1 MQQKIGRQYLTNV
14 LRLLDILPR
23 LAHNNRI
30 IAGSIGLFVVLWNL
44 LVFSACTQKDRG
56 EADRL
61 NDMSYAS
68 HYSNLDSTLHYAD
81 SVLKLDIDDAS
92 RAEALNNI
100 AFVDIMRMN
109 YKRADSILN
118 TISSLTDNQ
127 VELLIADI
135 QQMRLCQRMSR
146 NREFY
151 DFRERAQQRIS
162 RIRPDALITE
172 AVREPLEWIES
183 DAERKSAC
191 DDIVKNGDRKQLM
204 RLVGMLY
211 RRRELLKD
219 QKKHFHNVDAQ
230 YLKTAERMLHGEL
243 AYALG
248 IAVDDVADYI
258 RSFSEVSSE
267 AN

>member
-1 MQQKIGRQYLTNV
+1 MLTV
-14 LRLLDILPR
+14 
-23 LAHNNRI
+23 
-30 IAGSIGLFVVLWNL
+30 GQTVVYGTQG
-44 LVFSACTQKDRG
+44 VCTVK
-56 EADRL
+56 EIS
-61 NDMSYAS
+61 M
-68 HYSNLDSTLHYAD
+68 
-81 SVLKLDIDDAS
+81 LKLGKTKGEYYALSPIDDPGSTVYVPTANEKLMS
-92 RAEALNNI
+92 KLRPVLTGEEA
-100 AFVDIMRMN
+100 
-109 YKRADSILN
+109 
-118 TISSLTDNQ
+118 
-127 VELLIADI
+127 
-135 QQMRLCQRMSR
+135 
-146 NREFY
+146 
-151 DFRERAQQRIS
+151 
-162 RIRPDALITE
+162 DALITE

-219 QKKHFHNVDAQ
+219 QQKHFHNVDAQ
-230 YLKTAERMLHGEL
+230 YLKAAERMLHGEL

>member
-1 MQQKIGRQYLTNV
+1 MLTV
-14 LRLLDILPR
+14 
-23 LAHNNRI
+23 
-30 IAGSIGLFVVLWNL
+30 GQTVVYGTQG
-44 LVFSACTQKDRG
+44 VCTVK
-56 EADRL
+56 EVS
-61 NDMSYAS
+61 M
-68 HYSNLDSTLHYAD
+68 
-81 SVLKLDIDDAS
+81 LKLGKTKGEYYALSPIDDPGSTVYVPTANEKLMS
-92 RAEALNNI
+92 KLRPVLTGEEA
-100 AFVDIMRMN
+100 
-109 YKRADSILN
+109 
-118 TISSLTDNQ
+118 
-127 VELLIADI
+127 
-135 QQMRLCQRMSR
+135 
-146 NREFY
+146 
-151 DFRERAQQRIS
+151 
-162 RIRPDALITE
+162 DALITE

>member
-1 MQQKIGRQYLTNV
+1 MLTV
-14 LRLLDILPR
+14 
-23 LAHNNRI
+23 
-30 IAGSIGLFVVLWNL
+30 GQTVVYGTQG
-44 LVFSACTQKDRG
+44 VCTVK
-56 EADRL
+56 EIS
-61 NDMSYAS
+61 M
-68 HYSNLDSTLHYAD
+68 
-81 SVLKLDIDDAS
+81 LKLGKTKGEYYALSPIDDPGSTVYVPTANEKLIS
-92 RAEALNNI
+92 KLRPVLTGEEA
-100 AFVDIMRMN
+100 
-109 YKRADSILN
+109 
-118 TISSLTDNQ
+118 
-127 VELLIADI
+127 
-135 QQMRLCQRMSR
+135 
-146 NREFY
+146 
-151 DFRERAQQRIS
+151 
-162 RIRPDALITE
+162 DALITE

>member
-1 MQQKIGRQYLTNV
+1 MLTV
-14 LRLLDILPR
+14 
-23 LAHNNRI
+23 
-30 IAGSIGLFVVLWNL
+30 GQTVVYGTQG
-44 LVFSACTQKDRG
+44 VCTVK
-56 EADRL
+56 EIS
-61 NDMSYAS
+61 M
-68 HYSNLDSTLHYAD
+68 
-81 SVLKLDIDDAS
+81 LKLGKTKGEYYALSPIDDPGSTVYVPTANEKLMS
-92 RAEALNNI
+92 KLRPVLTGEEA
-100 AFVDIMRMN
+100 
-109 YKRADSILN
+109 
-118 TISSLTDNQ
+118 
-127 VELLIADI
+127 
-135 QQMRLCQRMSR
+135 
-146 NREFY
+146 
-151 DFRERAQQRIS
+151 
-162 RIRPDALITE
+162 DALITE

-191 DDIVKNGDRKQLM
+191 DDIVKIGDRKQLM

>member
-1 MQQKIGRQYLTNV
+1 MLTV
-14 LRLLDILPR
+14 
-23 LAHNNRI
+23 
-30 IAGSIGLFVVLWNL
+30 GQTVVYGTQG
-44 LVFSACTQKDRG
+44 VCTVK
-56 EADRL
+56 EIS
-61 NDMSYAS
+61 M
-68 HYSNLDSTLHYAD
+68 
-81 SVLKLDIDDAS
+81 LKLVKTKGEYYALSPIDDPGSTVYVPTANEKLMS
-92 RAEALNNI
+92 KLRPVLTGEEA
-100 AFVDIMRMN
+100 
-109 YKRADSILN
+109 
-118 TISSLTDNQ
+118 
-127 VELLIADI
+127 
-135 QQMRLCQRMSR
+135 
-146 NREFY
+146 
-151 DFRERAQQRIS
+151 
-162 RIRPDALITE
+162 DALITE

>member
-1 MQQKIGRQYLTNV
+1 MLTV
-14 LRLLDILPR
+14 
-23 LAHNNRI
+23 
-30 IAGSIGLFVVLWNL
+30 GQTVVYGTQG
-44 LVFSACTQKDRG
+44 VCTVK
-56 EADRL
+56 EIS
-61 NDMSYAS
+61 M
-68 HYSNLDSTLHYAD
+68 
-81 SVLKLDIDDAS
+81 LKLGKTKGEYYALSPIDDPGSTVYVPTANEKLMS
-92 RAEALNNI
+92 KLRPVLTGEEA
-100 AFVDIMRMN
+100 
-109 YKRADSILN
+109 
-118 TISSLTDNQ
+118 
-127 VELLIADI
+127 
-135 QQMRLCQRMSR
+135 
-146 NREFY
+146 
-151 DFRERAQQRIS
+151 
-162 RIRPDALITE
+162 DALITE

-204 RLVGMLY
+204 RLVGMLH

>member
-1 MQQKIGRQYLTNV
+1 MLTV
-14 LRLLDILPR
+14 
-23 LAHNNRI
+23 
-30 IAGSIGLFVVLWNL
+30 GQTVVYGTQG
-44 LVFSACTQKDRG
+44 VCTVK
-56 EADRL
+56 EIS
-61 NDMSYAS
+61 M
-68 HYSNLDSTLHYAD
+68 
-81 SVLKLDIDDAS
+81 LKLGKTKGEYYALSPIDDPGSTVYGPTANEKLMS
-92 RAEALNNI
+92 KLRPVLTGEEA
-100 AFVDIMRMN
+100 
-109 YKRADSILN
+109 
-118 TISSLTDNQ
+118 
-127 VELLIADI
+127 
-135 QQMRLCQRMSR
+135 
-146 NREFY
+146 
-151 DFRERAQQRIS
+151 
-162 RIRPDALITE
+162 DALITE

>member
-1 MQQKIGRQYLTNV
+1 MLTV
-14 LRLLDILPR
+14 
-23 LAHNNRI
+23 
-30 IAGSIGLFVVLWNL
+30 GQTVVYGTQG
-44 LVFSACTQKDRG
+44 VCTVK
-56 EADRL
+56 EIS
-61 NDMSYAS
+61 M
-68 HYSNLDSTLHYAD
+68 
-81 SVLKLDIDDAS
+81 LKLGKTKGEYYALSPIGDPGSTVYVPTANEKLMS
-92 RAEALNNI
+92 KLRPVLTGEEA
-100 AFVDIMRMN
+100 
-109 YKRADSILN
+109 
-118 TISSLTDNQ
+118 
-127 VELLIADI
+127 
-135 QQMRLCQRMSR
+135 
-146 NREFY
+146 
-151 DFRERAQQRIS
+151 
-162 RIRPDALITE
+162 DALITE

-267 AN
+267 EN

>member
-1 MQQKIGRQYLTNV
+1 MMTVGQT
-14 LRLLDILPR
+14 
-23 LAHNNRI
+23 
-30 IAGSIGLFVVLWNL
+30 VVYGTQG
-44 LVFSACTQKDRG
+44 VCTVK
-56 EADRL
+56 EIS
-61 NDMSYAS
+61 M
-68 HYSNLDSTLHYAD
+68 
-81 SVLKLDIDDAS
+81 LKLGKTKGEYYALSPIDDPGSTVYVPTANEKLMS
-92 RAEALNNI
+92 KLRPVLTGEEA
-100 AFVDIMRMN
+100 
-109 YKRADSILN
+109 
-118 TISSLTDNQ
+118 
-127 VELLIADI
+127 
-135 QQMRLCQRMSR
+135 
-146 NREFY
+146 
-151 DFRERAQQRIS
+151 
-162 RIRPDALITE
+162 DALITE

>member
-1 MQQKIGRQYLTNV
+1 MLTV
-14 LRLLDILPR
+14 
-23 LAHNNRI
+23 
-30 IAGSIGLFVVLWNL
+30 GQTVVYGTQG
-44 LVFSACTQKDRG
+44 VCTVK
-56 EADRL
+56 EIS
-61 NDMSYAS
+61 M
-68 HYSNLDSTLHYAD
+68 
-81 SVLKLDIDDAS
+81 LKLGKTKGEYYALSPIDDPGSTVYVPTANEKLMS
-92 RAEALNNI
+92 KLRPVLTGEEA
-100 AFVDIMRMN
+100 
-109 YKRADSILN
+109 
-118 TISSLTDNQ
+118 
-127 VELLIADI
+127 
-135 QQMRLCQRMSR
+135 
-146 NREFY
+146 
-151 DFRERAQQRIS
+151 
-162 RIRPDALITE
+162 DALITE

-230 YLKTAERMLHGEL
+230 YLQTAERMLHGEL

>member
-1 MQQKIGRQYLTNV
+1 MLTV
-14 LRLLDILPR
+14 
-23 LAHNNRI
+23 
-30 IAGSIGLFVVLWNL
+30 GQTVVYGTQG
-44 LVFSACTQKDRG
+44 VCTVK
-56 EADRL
+56 EIS
-61 NDMSYAS
+61 M
-68 HYSNLDSTLHYAD
+68 
-81 SVLKLDIDDAS
+81 LKLGKTKGEYYALSPIDDPGSTVYVPTANEKLMS
-92 RAEALNNI
+92 KLRPVLTGEEA
-100 AFVDIMRMN
+100 
-109 YKRADSILN
+109 
-118 TISSLTDNQ
+118 
-127 VELLIADI
+127 
-135 QQMRLCQRMSR
+135 
-146 NREFY
+146 
-151 DFRERAQQRIS
+151 
-162 RIRPDALITE
+162 DALITE

-219 QKKHFHNVDAQ
+219 QKKHVHNVDAQ
-230 YLKTAERMLHGEL
+230 YLKLAERMLHGEL

>member
-1 MQQKIGRQYLTNV
+1 MLTV
-14 LRLLDILPR
+14 
-23 LAHNNRI
+23 
-30 IAGSIGLFVVLWNL
+30 GQTVVYGTQG
-44 LVFSACTQKDRG
+44 VCTVK
-56 EADRL
+56 EIS
-61 NDMSYAS
+61 M
-68 HYSNLDSTLHYAD
+68 
-81 SVLKLDIDDAS
+81 LKLGKTKGEYYALSPIDDPGSTVYVPTANEKLMS
-92 RAEALNNI
+92 KLRPVLTGEEA
-100 AFVDIMRMN
+100 
-109 YKRADSILN
+109 
-118 TISSLTDNQ
+118 
-127 VELLIADI
+127 
-135 QQMRLCQRMSR
+135 
-146 NREFY
+146 
-151 DFRERAQQRIS
+151 
-162 RIRPDALITE
+162 DALITE

-243 AYALG
+243 AYALC

>member
-1 MQQKIGRQYLTNV
+1 MLTV
-14 LRLLDILPR
+14 
-23 LAHNNRI
+23 
-30 IAGSIGLFVVLWNL
+30 GQTVVYGTQG
-44 LVFSACTQKDRG
+44 VCTVK
-56 EADRL
+56 EIS
-61 NDMSYAS
+61 M
-68 HYSNLDSTLHYAD
+68 
-81 SVLKLDIDDAS
+81 LKLGKTKGEYYALSPIDDPGSTVYVPTANEKLMS
-92 RAEALNNI
+92 KLRPVLTGEEA
-100 AFVDIMRMN
+100 
-109 YKRADSILN
+109 
-118 TISSLTDNQ
+118 
-127 VELLIADI
+127 
-135 QQMRLCQRMSR
+135 
-146 NREFY
+146 
-151 DFRERAQQRIS
+151 
-162 RIRPDALITE
+162 DALITE

-191 DDIVKNGDRKQLM
+191 DDIVESGDRKQLM

>member
-1 MQQKIGRQYLTNV
+1 MLTV
-14 LRLLDILPR
+14 
-23 LAHNNRI
+23 
-30 IAGSIGLFVVLWNL
+30 GQTVVYGTQG
-44 LVFSACTQKDRG
+44 VCTVK
-56 EADRL
+56 EIS
-61 NDMSYAS
+61 M
-68 HYSNLDSTLHYAD
+68 
-81 SVLKLDIDDAS
+81 LKLGKTKGEYYALSPIDDPGSTVYVPTANEKLMS
-92 RAEALNNI
+92 KLRPVLTGEEA
-100 AFVDIMRMN
+100 
-109 YKRADSILN
+109 
-118 TISSLTDNQ
+118 
-127 VELLIADI
+127 
-135 QQMRLCQRMSR
+135 
-146 NREFY
+146 
-151 DFRERAQQRIS
+151 
-162 RIRPDALITE
+162 DALITE

-230 YLKTAERMLHGEL
+230 YLKTAERILHGEL

>member
-1 MQQKIGRQYLTNV
+1 M
-14 LRLLDILPR
+14 
-23 LAHNNRI
+23 LAV
-30 IAGSIGLFVVLWNL
+30 GQTVVYGTQG
-44 LVFSACTQKDRG
+44 VCTVK
-56 EADRL
+56 EIS
-61 NDMSYAS
+61 M
-68 HYSNLDSTLHYAD
+68 
-81 SVLKLDIDDAS
+81 LKLGKTKGEYYALSPIDDPGSTVYVPTANEKLMS
-92 RAEALNNI
+92 KLRPVLTGEEA
-100 AFVDIMRMN
+100 
-109 YKRADSILN
+109 
-118 TISSLTDNQ
+118 
-127 VELLIADI
+127 
-135 QQMRLCQRMSR
+135 
-146 NREFY
+146 
-151 DFRERAQQRIS
+151 
-162 RIRPDALITE
+162 DALITE

>member
-1 MQQKIGRQYLTNV
+1 MLTV
-14 LRLLDILPR
+14 
-23 LAHNNRI
+23 
-30 IAGSIGLFVVLWNL
+30 GQTVVYGTQG
-44 LVFSACTQKDRG
+44 VCTVK
-56 EADRL
+56 EIS
-61 NDMSYAS
+61 M
-68 HYSNLDSTLHYAD
+68 
-81 SVLKLDIDDAS
+81 LKLGKTKGEYYALSPIDDPGSTVYVPTANEKLMS
-92 RAEALNNI
+92 KLRPVLTGEEA
-100 AFVDIMRMN
+100 
-109 YKRADSILN
+109 
-118 TISSLTDNQ
+118 
-127 VELLIADI
+127 
-135 QQMRLCQRMSR
+135 
-146 NREFY
+146 
-151 DFRERAQQRIS
+151 
-162 RIRPDALITE
+162 DALITE

-267 AN
+267 AK

>member
-1 MQQKIGRQYLTNV
+1 MLTV
-14 LRLLDILPR
+14 
-23 LAHNNRI
+23 
-30 IAGSIGLFVVLWNL
+30 GQTVVYGTQG
-44 LVFSACTQKDRG
+44 VCTVK
-56 EADRL
+56 EIS
-61 NDMSYAS
+61 M
-68 HYSNLDSTLHYAD
+68 
-81 SVLKLDIDDAS
+81 LKLGKTKGEYYALSPIDDPGSTVYVQTANEKLMS
-92 RAEALNNI
+92 KLRPVLTGEEA
-100 AFVDIMRMN
+100 
-109 YKRADSILN
+109 
-118 TISSLTDNQ
+118 
-127 VELLIADI
+127 
-135 QQMRLCQRMSR
+135 
-146 NREFY
+146 
-151 DFRERAQQRIS
+151 
-162 RIRPDALITE
+162 DALITE

>member
-1 MQQKIGRQYLTNV
+1 MLTV
-14 LRLLDILPR
+14 
-23 LAHNNRI
+23 
-30 IAGSIGLFVVLWNL
+30 GQTVVYGTQG
-44 LVFSACTQKDRG
+44 VCTVK
-56 EADRL
+56 EIS
-61 NDMSYAS
+61 M
-68 HYSNLDSTLHYAD
+68 
-81 SVLKLDIDDAS
+81 LKLGKTKGEYYALSPIDDPGSTVYVPTANEKLMS
-92 RAEALNNI
+92 KLRPVLTGEEA
-100 AFVDIMRMN
+100 
-109 YKRADSILN
+109 
-118 TISSLTDNQ
+118 
-127 VELLIADI
+127 
-135 QQMRLCQRMSR
+135 
-146 NREFY
+146 
-151 DFRERAQQRIS
+151 
-162 RIRPDALITE
+162 DALITE

-230 YLKTAERMLHGEL
+230 YLKTAERTLHGEL

>member
-1 MQQKIGRQYLTNV
+1 MLTV
-14 LRLLDILPR
+14 
-23 LAHNNRI
+23 
-30 IAGSIGLFVVLWNL
+30 GQTVVYGTQG
-44 LVFSACTQKDRG
+44 VCTVK
-56 EADRL
+56 EIS
-61 NDMSYAS
+61 M
-68 HYSNLDSTLHYAD
+68 
-81 SVLKLDIDDAS
+81 LKLGKTKGEYYALSPIDDPGSTVYVPTANEKLMS
-92 RAEALNNI
+92 KLRPVLTGEEA
-100 AFVDIMRMN
+100 
-109 YKRADSILN
+109 
-118 TISSLTDNQ
+118 
-127 VELLIADI
+127 
-135 QQMRLCQRMSR
+135 
-146 NREFY
+146 
-151 DFRERAQQRIS
+151 
-162 RIRPDALITE
+162 DALITE

-219 QKKHFHNVDAQ
+219 QTKHFHTVDAQ

>member
-1 MQQKIGRQYLTNV
+1 MLTV
-14 LRLLDILPR
+14 
-23 LAHNNRI
+23 
-30 IAGSIGLFVVLWNL
+30 GQTVVYGTQG
-44 LVFSACTQKDRG
+44 VCTVK
-56 EADRL
+56 EIS
-61 NDMSYAS
+61 M
-68 HYSNLDSTLHYAD
+68 
-81 SVLKLDIDDAS
+81 LKLGKTKGEYYVLSPIDDPGSTVYVPTANEKLMS
-92 RAEALNNI
+92 KLRPVLTGEEA
-100 AFVDIMRMN
+100 
-109 YKRADSILN
+109 
-118 TISSLTDNQ
+118 
-127 VELLIADI
+127 
-135 QQMRLCQRMSR
+135 
-146 NREFY
+146 
-151 DFRERAQQRIS
+151 
-162 RIRPDALITE
+162 DALITE

>member
-1 MQQKIGRQYLTNV
+1 MLTV
-14 LRLLDILPR
+14 
-23 LAHNNRI
+23 
-30 IAGSIGLFVVLWNL
+30 GQTVVYGTQG
-44 LVFSACTQKDRG
+44 VCTVK
-56 EADRL
+56 EIS
-61 NDMSYAS
+61 M
-68 HYSNLDSTLHYAD
+68 
-81 SVLKLDIDDAS
+81 LKLGKTKGEYYALSPIDDPGSTVYVPTANEKLMS
-92 RAEALNNI
+92 KLRPVLTGEEA
-100 AFVDIMRMN
+100 
-109 YKRADSILN
+109 
-118 TISSLTDNQ
+118 
-127 VELLIADI
+127 
-135 QQMRLCQRMSR
+135 
-146 NREFY
+146 
-151 DFRERAQQRIS
+151 
-162 RIRPDALITE
+162 DALITE

-230 YLKTAERMLHGEL
+230 YLKLSERMLHGEL